1 MSVLAQWRAVATG
14 VRAVIYPDGCRD
26 VIWRAEPG
34 QAPGW
39 YLSDLDARARAVHS
53 VAGTRFVGFRLA
65 PGAVVAPE
73 FWREA
78 PEPDAVTMAE
88 WAQVPG
94 DLAEVLAAAV
104 EAGSVAALARATGVG
119 VRTLHRQVVQGTGQP
134 PVFWLRLARLR
145 RAMRGTGALADVAC
159 EAGFADQAHFCRE
172 CRRVFGQSPG
182 RLLADRQA
190 MAAILSPGF
199 GG

>member
-1 MSVLAQWRAVATG
+1 MSVLAEWRAVATG
-14 VRAVIYPDGCRD
+14 ARAVIYPDGCRD

-34 QAPGW
+34 RTPGW
-39 YLSDLDARARAVHS
+39 FLTGLDERARVVDS

-65 PGAVVAPE
+65 PGAVVAPD
-73 FWREA
+73 FWRAA
-78 PEPDAVTMAE
+78 PEPDALRLAD

-104 EAGSVAALARATGVG
+104 EVGSVAELARATGVG
-119 VRTLHRQVVQGTGQP
+119 ARSLHRRVVQGTGQP

-145 RAMRGTGALADVAC
+145 RAMRGTGALADRAC
-159 EAGFADQAHFCRE
+159 AAGFADQAHFSRE
-172 CRRVFGQSPG
+172 CRRMFGQAPG
-182 RLLADRQA
+182 RVLADHQA
-190 MAAILSPGF
+190 MTAILAPGF